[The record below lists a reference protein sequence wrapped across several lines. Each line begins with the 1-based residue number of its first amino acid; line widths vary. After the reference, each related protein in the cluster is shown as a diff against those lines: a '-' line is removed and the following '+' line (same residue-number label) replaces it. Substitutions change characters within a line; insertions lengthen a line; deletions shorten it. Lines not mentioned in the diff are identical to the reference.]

1 MANRRFEMY
10 QYRQIIHCMRMGQ
23 SDRTIAQSRLIGRIK
38 CAQVRA
44 LALRNGWLGDG
55 PLPDD
60 AELAQVFKGN
70 RSANSTRESLCERYK
85 EQIEQWLAQG
95 IQATTIFQ
103 ALVDRFGFTGSYSSL
118 CRLVRVLR
126 DGTPNTTCILDFSPG
141 EAAQVDFGKGPDI
154 IDAFTGKLIKTWVFV
169 MTLCFSRH
177 MYAEIVADQKV
188 ATWLGCHRRAF
199 EFFTGVPAKTII
211 DNAKCAIVRACYRDP
226 QVQRS
231 YAELAQGYGF
241 IISPCPPRDPKKKGR
256 VESAVKYV
264 KKRFVPLRSF
274 RSLGDANAQ
283 LTHWVMQTAGN
294 RTHGTTREKPLSLFA
309 QIEKPVLRKLPDVP
323 VQVAVWAQAKLHSDC
338 HVRFENCLYSAP
350 YRLVNQPLWLKV
362 VDNNVKIYHDLQLV
376 AVHPRQKK
384 SGQRSTVDDH
394 LPPEAIAYKTQD
406 PQWCLHQAE
415 AIGASC
421 RQLIEQLFSDR
432 VLDNMRAAQGV
443 IGLGKK
449 YGPTRL
455 EQACKRA
462 LFYDNP
468 RYGTVKSILQQGL
481 DQMPLPE
488 QIDWPAL
495 SATYSGAARFIRPAA
510 ELQLQ

>member
-38 CAQVRA
+38 CAQIRA
-44 LALRNGWLGDG
+44 VALEKGWLGEG

-60 AELAQVFKGN
+60 TELARTFKGN
-70 RSANSTRESLCERYK
+70 RSVNSTRKSLCERYQD
-85 EQIEQWLAQG
+85 QIKQWLSQG

-118 CRLVRVLR
+118 CRLVRRLR
-126 DGTPNTTCILDFSPG
+126 DANPDVTCILEFAPG

-154 IDAFTGKLIKTWVFV
+154 IDAFSGKLIRTWIFV

-177 MYAEIVADQKV
+177 MYAEIVADQKI

-241 IISPCPPRDPKKKGR
+241 MISPCPPRDPKKKGR
-256 VESAVKYV
+256 VESGVKYV

-274 RSLGDANAQ
+274 RSLEDANAQ
-283 LTHWVMQTAGN
+283 LMQWVMQIAGN
-294 RTHGTTREKPLSLFA
+294 RTHGTTREKPLTLFA
-309 QIEKPVLRKLPDVP
+309 QIEKSVMRKLPDVP
-323 VQVAVWAQAKLHSDC
+323 VQVAVWAQAKLHPDC

-350 YRLVNQPLWLKV
+350 YRLVNHPLWLKV
-362 VDNNVKIYHDLQLV
+362 VDNNVKIYHDLQLL
-376 AVHPRQKK
+376 AVHPRLQKP
-384 SGQRSTVDDH
+384 GQRSTVDDH
-394 LPPEAIAYKTQD
+394 LPPKALAYKTQD
-406 PQWCLHQAE
+406 PPWCLNQAE
-415 AIGASC
+415 AIGVNC
-421 RQLIEQLFSDR
+421 RQLIELLFSDR
-432 VLDNMRAAQGV
+432 VLDNLRAAQGV
-443 IGLGKK
+443 ISLGKK
-449 YGPTRL
+449 YGSMRL
-455 EQACKRA
+455 EHACKRA

-468 RYGTVKSILQQGL
+468 RYATVKSILQQGL
-481 DQMPLPE
+481 DQMPLTE
-488 QIDWPAL
+488 INWPAL
-495 SATYSGAARFIRPAA
+495 SATYTGAARFIRPAA